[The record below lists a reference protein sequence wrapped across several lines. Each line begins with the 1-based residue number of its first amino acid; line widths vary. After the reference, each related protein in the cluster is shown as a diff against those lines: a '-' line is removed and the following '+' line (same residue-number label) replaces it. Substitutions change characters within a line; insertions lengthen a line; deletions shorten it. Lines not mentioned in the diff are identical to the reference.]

1 MTTAALLGRR
11 VKFGRFSLGIVMKYR
26 HALAL
31 AGTLFAV
38 GGGDGA
44 FAQARL
50 FQAPLACDRACL
62 MKAANDY
69 LAALVAHD
77 PSDVKLAADL
87 KFVENTAR
95 LAAGEGLWKTA
106 SAVPTAFALHVPDP
120 VSGQIGFIGMM
131 EESGKPIQLG
141 LRLKVE
147 NGAITEAEH
156 LVVRSFNGN
165 ALDNLKT
172 PRPGLLTE
180 IPPAQRLP
188 RELLLAVGMTYYDS
202 IEQSSG
208 DATLFADDCERRENG
223 MITAGGT
230 GAGFDGLPRQGC
242 AAQMDSRVFTYID
255 SIDFR
260 RVWIADPATGL
271 VFGLS
276 HFRHSMT
283 SKEITVIG
291 RDGKP
296 TQRQVNFNPFDLPAA
311 HIFKVRDNRIHEIE
325 ALGFMRPYMS
335 KGGWSDFP
343 R

>member
-1 MTTAALLGRR
+1 LLA
-11 VKFGRFSLGIVMKYR
+11 SSIAT
-26 HALAL
+26 HAI
-31 AGTLFAV
+31 
-38 GGGDGA
+38 
-44 FAQARL
+44 AQARL

-62 MKAANDY
+62 IKTANDY

-87 KFVENTAR
+87 KFVENTER
-95 LAAGEGLWKTA
+95 LKAGEGLWKTA
-106 SAVPTAFALHVPDP
+106 SAVPSAFALHVPDP

-147 NGAITEAEH
+147 NAAITEAEH
-156 LVVRSFNGN
+156 LVVRSFNGSS
-165 ALDNLKT
+165 LDNLKM

-180 IPPAQRLP
+180 IPPAQRAP
-188 RELLLAVGMTYYDS
+188 REVLLAIGMTYYDA

-208 DATLFADDCERRENG
+208 DATPFADDCERRENG

-230 GAGFDGLPRQGC
+230 GTGIDGQPRLGC
-242 AAQMDSRVFTYID
+242 HAQMDSRTFTYID

-260 RVWIADPATGL
+260 RVWIADPVTGL

-276 HFRHSMT
+276 QFRHSM
-283 SKEITVIG
+283 KDKQITVIG

-296 TQRQVNFNPFDLPAA
+296 TTRDVAFNPFDLPAA

-325 ALGFMRPYMS
+325 ALGFMMPYMS
-335 KGGWSDFP
+335 KGGWSDFA

>member
-1 MTTAALLGRR
+1 
-11 VKFGRFSLGIVMKYR
+11 MKQR
-26 HALAL
+26 HALRLVVSLL
-31 AGTLFAV
+31 AASIATH
-38 GGGDGA
+38 A

-62 MKAANDY
+62 VETANDY

-77 PSDVKLAADL
+77 PTDVELAAEL
-87 KFVENTAR
+87 RFVENAER
-95 LAAGEGLWKTA
+95 LKAGEGLWKTA
-106 SAVPTAFALHVPDP
+106 SAVPSAFALHVPDP

-131 EESGKPIQLG
+131 EEAGKPIQLG

-156 LVVRSFNGN
+156 LVVRSFNGDS
-165 ALDNLKT
+165 LDNLRT
-172 PRPGLLTE
+172 PRPGLLAQ

-208 DATLFADDCERRENG
+208 DATLFAADCERRENG
-223 MITAGGT
+223 MITAGGS
-230 GAGFDGLPRQGC
+230 GAGFDGQPRQGC

-260 RVWIADPATGL
+260 RVWIADPVTGL

-276 HFRHSMT
+276 QFRHSMEE
-283 SKEITVIG
+283 KQITVIG

-296 TQRQVNFNPFDLPAA
+296 TTRDVNFNPFDLPAA
-311 HIFKVRDNRIHEIE
+311 HIFKIRDNRIHEIE
-325 ALGFMRPYMS
+325 ALGFMMPYMS
-335 KGGWSDFP
+335 KGGWSDFA

>member
-1 MTTAALLGRR
+1 MHHRLI
-11 VKFGRFSLGIVMKYR
+11 SW
-26 HALAL
+26 L
-31 AGTLFAV
+31 AGGVVAASVAGNAL
-38 GGGDGA
+38 
-44 FAQARL
+44 AQARL
-50 FQAPLACDRACL
+50 FQAPGACNRACL
-62 MKAANDY
+62 IETANDY

-77 PSDVKLAADL
+77 PSDVKLSADL
-87 KFVENTAR
+87 KFVENTER
-95 LAAGEGLWKTA
+95 KKAGEGLWTTA
-106 SAVPTAFALHVPDP
+106 SAVPTVFALHVPDP
-120 VSGQIGFIGMM
+120 VSGQVGFIGML

-147 NGAITEAEH
+147 NGTITEAEH

-172 PRPGLLTE
+172 PRAGLLAE
-180 IPPAQRLP
+180 IPSAQRSP
-188 RELLLAVGMTYYDS
+188 REILLALGMTYYDS

-223 MITAGGT
+223 MITAGGSGT
-230 GAGFDGLPRQGC
+230 GFDGLPRQGC
-242 AAQMDSRVFTYID
+242 HAQMDSRVFTYID

-260 RVWIADPATGL
+260 RVWIADPVTGL

-276 HFRHSMT
+276 HFRHSMKD
-283 SKEITVIG
+283 KEIMVIG

-296 TQRQVNFNPFDLPAA
+296 TKRPMNFDPFDLPAA

-325 ALGFMRPYMS
+325 ALGFTMPYMS
-335 KGGWSDFP
+335 NGGWSDYL

>member
-1 MTTAALLGRR
+1 MQHRFLFLLLSGLAALGAAAGALG
-11 VKFGRFSLGIVMKYR
+11 
-26 HALAL
+26 
-31 AGTLFAV
+31 
-38 GGGDGA
+38 
-44 FAQARL
+44 QARL

-62 MKAANDY
+62 IKIANDY

-87 KFVENTAR
+87 KFVENTER
-95 LAAGEGLWKTA
+95 LKAGEGLWKTA
-106 SAVPTAFALHVPDP
+106 SAVPSAFALHVPDP

-131 EESGKPIQLG
+131 EESGKPIQIG

-156 LVVRSFNGN
+156 LVVRSFNGSS
-165 ALDNLKT
+165 LDNLKT
-172 PRPGLLTE
+172 PRPGLLAE
-180 IPPAQRLP
+180 IPSAQRAP
-188 RELLLAVGMTYYDS
+188 REVLLAIGMTYYDT

-208 DATLFADDCERRENG
+208 DATPFADDCERRENG

-230 GAGFDGLPRQGC
+230 GTGIDGQPRLGC
-242 AAQMDSRVFTYID
+242 HAQMDSRTFTYID

-260 RVWIADPATGL
+260 RVWIADPVTGL

-276 HFRHSMT
+276 QFRHSM
-283 SKEITVIG
+283 KDKQITVIG

-296 TQRQVNFNPFDLPAA
+296 TTRDVNFNPFDLPAA

-325 ALGFMRPYMS
+325 ALGFMMPYLS
-335 KGGWSDFP
+335 KGGWSDFA

>member
-1 MTTAALLGRR
+1 
-11 VKFGRFSLGIVMKYR
+11 MKSR
-26 HALAL
+26 HTLA
-31 AGTLFAV
+31 FAV
-38 GGGDGA
+38 TLLTATVATDA

-62 MKAANDY
+62 IDTANDY

-77 PSDVKLAADL
+77 PKAVRLSPDL
-87 KFVENTAR
+87 KFVENTQP
-95 LAAGEGLWKTA
+95 LEAGEGLWATA
-106 SAVPTAFALHVPDP
+106 SAAPSAFALHVPDP
-120 VSGQIGFIGMM
+120 VSGQVGFIGML

-147 NGAITEAEH
+147 NGAIAEAEH

-165 ALDNLKT
+165 ALDNLRT

-180 IPPAQRLP
+180 IPASQRLA
-188 RELLLAVGMTYYDS
+188 RELLLAVGMTYYDA

-208 DATLFADDCERRENG
+208 DATPFAADCERRENG

-230 GAGFDGLPRQGC
+230 GTGFDGLPRQGC
-242 AAQMDSRVFTYID
+242 AAQMDSRTFTYID

-260 RVWIADPATGL
+260 RVWIADPVAGL

-276 HFRHSMT
+276 HFRHSMKD
-283 SKEITVIG
+283 KEITVIG

-296 TQRQVNFNPFDLPAA
+296 ATRAMNFDPFDLPAA

-325 ALGFMRPYMS
+325 ALGFTMPYLS
-335 KGGWSDFP
+335 KGGWSDFL

>member
-1 MTTAALLGRR
+1 MKHRFLFLLVSGLAALGAA
-11 VKFGRFSLGIVMKYR
+11 G
-26 HALAL
+26 
-31 AGTLFAV
+31 GTL
-38 GGGDGA
+38 G
-44 FAQARL
+44 QARL

-62 MKAANDY
+62 IKTANDY

-77 PSDVKLAADL
+77 ASRVKLAANL
-87 KFVENTAR
+87 KFVENTER
-95 LAAGEGLWKTA
+95 LKAGEGLWKTA
-106 SAVPTAFALHVPDP
+106 SSVPSAFALHVPDP
-120 VSGQIGFIGMM
+120 VSGQIGFVGMM
-131 EESGKPIQLG
+131 EESAKPIQLG

-156 LVVRSFNGN
+156 LVVRSFNGSS
-165 ALDNLKT
+165 LDNLKT

-180 IPPAQRLP
+180 IPPAQRAP
-188 RELLLAVGMTYYDS
+188 REVLLAIGMTYYDS

-208 DATLFADDCERRENG
+208 DATPFADDCERRENG

-230 GAGFDGLPRQGC
+230 GTGLDGQPRLGC
-242 AAQMDSRVFTYID
+242 HAQMDSRTFTYID

-260 RVWIADPATGL
+260 RVWIADPVTGL

-276 HFRHSMT
+276 QFRHSM
-283 SKEITVIG
+283 KDKQITVIG

-296 TQRQVNFNPFDLPAA
+296 TTRDVAFNPFDLPAA

-325 ALGFMRPYMS
+325 ALGFMVPYMS
-335 KGGWSDFP
+335 KGGWSDFA

>member
-1 MTTAALLGRR
+1 MRLVSLLATVLAVASAAQAALG
-11 VKFGRFSLGIVMKYR
+11 
-26 HALAL
+26 
-31 AGTLFAV
+31 
-38 GGGDGA
+38 
-44 FAQARL
+44 QARL
-50 FQAPLACDRACL
+50 FQAPLACNRECL
-62 MKAANDY
+62 LETAGGY

-77 PSDVKLAADL
+77 PTKVKLSPQL
-87 KFVENTAR
+87 KFVENAQR
-95 LAAGEGLWKTA
+95 LTAGEGLWKTA
-106 SAVPTAFALHVPDP
+106 SAVPTAFALPVPDP

-165 ALDNLKT
+165 SLDNLRT
-172 PRPGLLTE
+172 LRPGLRAE
-180 IPPAQRLP
+180 IPAAQRSP
-188 RELLLAVGMTYYDS
+188 REVLLAIGMTYYDS

-208 DATLFADDCERRENG
+208 DAAPFADDCERRENG
-223 MITAGGT
+223 MITAGGV
-230 GAGFDGLPRQGC
+230 GNGLDGQPRLGC
-242 AAQMDSRVFTYID
+242 AAQMDTRTFTYID

-260 RVWIADPATGL
+260 RVWITDPVTGL

-283 SKEITVIG
+283 NKEITVIG

-296 TQRQVNFNPFDLPAA
+296 TTRAVAFDPFDLPAA
-311 HIFKVRDNRIHEIE
+311 HVFKIRDNRIHEIE
-325 ALGFMRPYMS
+325 ALGFMLPYKS
-335 KGGWSDFP
+335 KGGWSDFL

>member
-1 MTTAALLGRR
+1 MKHRFLFLLVSGLAALGAA
-11 VKFGRFSLGIVMKYR
+11 G
-26 HALAL
+26 
-31 AGTLFAV
+31 GTL
-38 GGGDGA
+38 G
-44 FAQARL
+44 QARL

-62 MKAANDY
+62 IKTANDY

-77 PSDVKLAADL
+77 ASRVKLAADL
-87 KFVENTAR
+87 KFVENTER
-95 LAAGEGLWKTA
+95 LKAGEGLWKTA
-106 SAVPTAFALHVPDP
+106 SSVPSAFALHVPDP

-131 EESGKPIQLG
+131 EESAKPIQLG

-156 LVVRSFNGN
+156 LVVRSFNGSS
-165 ALDNLKT
+165 LDNLKT

-180 IPPAQRLP
+180 IPPAQRAP
-188 RELLLAVGMTYYDS
+188 REVLLAIGMTYYDS

-208 DATLFADDCERRENG
+208 DATPFADDCERRENG

-230 GAGFDGLPRQGC
+230 GTGLDGQPRLGC
-242 AAQMDSRVFTYID
+242 HAQMDSRTFTYID

-260 RVWIADPATGL
+260 RVWIADPVTGL

-276 HFRHSMT
+276 QFRHSM
-283 SKEITVIG
+283 KDKQITVIG

-296 TQRQVNFNPFDLPAA
+296 TTRDVAFNPFDLPAA
-311 HIFKVRDNRIHEIE
+311 HIFKIRDNRIHEIE
-325 ALGFMRPYMS
+325 ALGFMVPYMS
-335 KGGWSDFP
+335 KGGWSDFA

>member
-1 MTTAALLGRR
+1 MNLHHAIKPVALL
-11 VKFGRFSLGIVMKYR
+11 
-26 HALAL
+26 LA
-31 AGTLFAV
+31 ASIATQVA
-38 GGGDGA
+38 
-44 FAQARL
+44 AQARL

-62 MKAANDY
+62 IETANDY

-77 PSDVKLAADL
+77 PSGVKLAADL
-87 KFVENTAR
+87 KFVENTER
-95 LAAGEGLWKTA
+95 LEAGDGLWKTA
-106 SAVPTAFALHVPDP
+106 SAVPSAFALHVPDP

-165 ALDNLKT
+165 SLDNLKT

-180 IPPAQRLP
+180 IPPAQRAP
-188 RELLLAVGMTYYDS
+188 REVLLAIGMTYYDS

-208 DATLFADDCERRENG
+208 DATPFAEDCERRENG

-230 GAGFDGLPRQGC
+230 GNGIDGQPRLGC
-242 AAQMDSRVFTYID
+242 HTQMDSRTFTYID

-260 RVWIADPATGL
+260 RVWIADPVTGL

-276 HFRHSMT
+276 QFRHSM
-283 SKEITVIG
+283 KDKQITVIG
-291 RDGKP
+291 REGKP
-296 TQRQVNFNPFDLPAA
+296 TTRDVAFNPFDLPAA
-311 HIFKVRDNRIHEIE
+311 HIFKIRDNRIHEIE
-325 ALGFMRPYMS
+325 ALGFMMPYIS
-335 KGGWSDFP
+335 KNGWSDFS

>member
-1 MTTAALLGRR
+1 
-11 VKFGRFSLGIVMKYR
+11 
-26 HALAL
+26 
-31 AGTLFAV
+31 
-38 GGGDGA
+38 
-44 FAQARL
+44 
-50 FQAPLACDRACL
+50 
-62 MKAANDY
+62 
-69 LAALVAHD
+69 
-77 PSDVKLAADL
+77 
-87 KFVENTAR
+87 
-95 LAAGEGLWKTA
+95 
-106 SAVPTAFALHVPDP
+106 VPDP

-156 LVVRSFNGN
+156 LVVRSFNGSS
-165 ALDNLKT
+165 LDNLKT

-180 IPPAQRLP
+180 IPPAQRAP
-188 RELLLAVGMTYYDS
+188 REVLLAIGMTYYDS

-230 GAGFDGLPRQGC
+230 GTGLDGQPRLGC
-242 AAQMDSRVFTYID
+242 HAQMDSRTFTYID

-260 RVWIADPATGL
+260 RVWIADPVTGL

-276 HFRHSMT
+276 QFRHSM
-283 SKEITVIG
+283 KDKQITVIG

-296 TQRQVNFNPFDLPAA
+296 TTRDVAFDPFDLPAA

-325 ALGFMRPYMS
+325 ALGFMMPYMS
-335 KGGWSDFP
+335 KNGWSDFAK
-343 R
+343 

>member
-1 MTTAALLGRR
+1 MKHRFLFLLVSGLAALGAA
-11 VKFGRFSLGIVMKYR
+11 G
-26 HALAL
+26 
-31 AGTLFAV
+31 GTL
-38 GGGDGA
+38 G
-44 FAQARL
+44 QARL

-62 MKAANDY
+62 IKTANDY

-77 PSDVKLAADL
+77 ASRVKLAADL
-87 KFVENTAR
+87 KFGENTER
-95 LAAGEGLWKTA
+95 LKAGEGLWKTA
-106 SAVPTAFALHVPDP
+106 SAVPSAFALHVPDP

-131 EESGKPIQLG
+131 EESAKPIQLG

-156 LVVRSFNGN
+156 LVVRSFNGSS
-165 ALDNLKT
+165 LDNLKT

-180 IPPAQRLP
+180 IPPAQRAP
-188 RELLLAVGMTYYDS
+188 REVLLAIGMTYYDS

-208 DATLFADDCERRENG
+208 DATPFADDCERRENG

-230 GAGFDGLPRQGC
+230 GTGLDGQPRLGC
-242 AAQMDSRVFTYID
+242 HAQMDSRTFTYID

-260 RVWIADPATGL
+260 RVWIADPVTGL

-276 HFRHSMT
+276 QFRHSM
-283 SKEITVIG
+283 KDKQITVIG

-296 TQRQVNFNPFDLPAA
+296 TTRDVAFNPFDLPAA

-325 ALGFMRPYMS
+325 ALGFMVPYMS
-335 KGGWSDFP
+335 KGGWSDFA

>member
-1 MTTAALLGRR
+1 VPSNDLASIFESGETMKPRSLLLLVSGLAAVSAAGVALG
-11 VKFGRFSLGIVMKYR
+11 
-26 HALAL
+26 
-31 AGTLFAV
+31 
-38 GGGDGA
+38 
-44 FAQARL
+44 QARL

-62 MKAANDY
+62 IETANDY

-77 PSDVKLAADL
+77 PSEVELSADL
-87 KFVENTAR
+87 RFVENAER
-95 LAAGEGLWKTA
+95 LKAGEGLWKTA
-106 SAVPTAFALHVPDP
+106 SAVPSAFALHVADP

-131 EESGKPIQLG
+131 QESGKPIQLG

-165 ALDNLKT
+165 SLDNLQT
-172 PRPGLLTE
+172 PRPGLLSE
-180 IPPAQRLP
+180 IPPAQRST
-188 RELLLAVGMTYYDS
+188 REVLLAIGMTYYDS

-208 DATLFADDCERRENG
+208 DATPFADDCERRENG
-223 MITAGGT
+223 MITAGGS
-230 GAGFDGLPRQGC
+230 GVGFDGQPRQGC

-260 RVWIADPATGL
+260 RVWIADPVTGL

-276 HFRHSMT
+276 QFRHSM
-283 SKEITVIG
+283 KDKQITVIG

-296 TQRQVNFNPFDLPAA
+296 TTRDVSFDPFDLPAA
-311 HIFKVRDNRIHEIE
+311 HIFKIRDNRIHEIE
-325 ALGFMRPYMS
+325 ALGFMMPYLS
-335 KGGWSDFP
+335 KGGWNDFA